1 MIAFA
6 GFLFFCAFAVAA
18 LYAMRRGQWLN
29 FALFFAVALVGGY
42 VMITN
47 LGAV

>member
-6 GFLFFCAFAVAA
+6 GFLLFCAFAVAA
-18 LYAMRRGQWLN
+18 MYAMRRGRWLDM
-29 FALFFAVALVGGY
+29 ALFMGIAFVGGY

-47 LGAV
+47 LGAL